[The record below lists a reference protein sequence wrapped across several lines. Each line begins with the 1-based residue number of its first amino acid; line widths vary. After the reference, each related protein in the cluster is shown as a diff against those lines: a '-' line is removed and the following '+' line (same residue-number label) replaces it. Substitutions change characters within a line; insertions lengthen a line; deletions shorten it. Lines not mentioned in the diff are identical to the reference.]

1 MRQVAAEAGVA
12 VMTVSYTYTRP
23 QRVAAPTRARVL
35 AAAERLG
42 YRGPDPVA
50 RSLRSGST
58 GNLGVVL
65 GEHLTYAF
73 EEPQAAR
80 FLAGV
85 SRVCVQNRLGLVL
98 IPSTGEPDDVDRVRE
113 AAVDG
118 FVLWTTVDDDPVLDV
133 VAATGRPAA
142 IQGGPAAPGVQLV
155 SADDRSAARAIA
167 RHLLTGARSPLVLSH
182 PLDRD
187 RWSGLLR
194 GPETDVPFPV
204 TRARLT
210 GYREAAEE
218 SGRSWADV
226 PVAVVAQHSRD
237 DGRRAVE
244 AALEEVHPDV
254 VIAMSD
260 QLAAGALDVLGASVR
275 VSGWD
280 DSDLASAL
288 GFSSVRQSLFDQGVA
303 CARIAAGLA
312 TTVDPVLWELTPR

>member
-155 SADDRSAARAIA
+155 SPADRSAARAIA

-210 GYREAAEE
+210 GYLEAAEE

-260 QLAAGALDVLGASVR
+260 QLAAGALDVLGPSGR